1 MNYSILLKTA
11 DVAKEVPSQS
21 MILHNLLKV
30 LSDPLKLTIVV
41 AVFLVL
47 CAASYYGFRIA
58 LKRKGILAQY
68 ARVFSYVW
76 KYKLALGLVVGF
88 SLLVAIAETATVS
101 VAEPFANEIKHD
113 NFSSLY
119 NIAILMVVLALGMG
133 ACSFVKTYFHQ
144 YLMGRIYV
152 DIRSATADNLMGLSL
167 DFYDRRK
174 TGGLL
179 ARLTNDVMVTQ
190 KSVDFMLGD
199 IVENPFKLICLASVI
214 FLACWELGVVIL
226 IGLPLIALPM
236 AIFGKRIRKYSHK
249 SLRKQADA
257 TQSIHQS
264 FSGIRVV
271 KAFGMETEER
281 GEFRADNERYFRKFM
296 GVIRNRATSNSM
308 VVLLTRGG
316 AALLIA
322 LTAYV
327 LSQHLWDMTVG
338 KMVVI
343 AGAAMLMNP
352 PIKGMVKAYNKLQ
365 ESMAGAGRVF
375 ELMDIKPT
383 VSDKP
388 GAEVLPPFKNEIVFE
403 DVNFAYEQES
413 ILSGIDL
420 KVKAGQMVAI
430 VGPSGSG
437 KSTLMNLVPRF
448 YDPVG
453 GRVLIDGHDLRDV
466 TAHSILD
473 KIAIVTQEPFLFHAT
488 VRDNIRY
495 GKRGAT
501 EEEIIAAA
509 RAANAHD
516 FIVKELAEGY
526 DTIAGER
533 GTRLS
538 GGQKQR
544 ITIARAILKNPAIL
558 LLDEATS
565 SLDST
570 AERLVQEAID
580 RLTESRTTIVIAH
593 RLSTVIH
600 ADVIVVMTAGHIV
613 GRGSHNELMKTC
625 EPYRLLYK
633 SQFAHTTT
641 QHFTK

>member
-1 MNYSILLKTA
+1 
-11 DVAKEVPSQS
+11 
-21 MILHNLLKV
+21 
-30 LSDPLKLTIVV
+30 
-41 AVFLVL
+41 
-47 CAASYYGFRIA
+47 
-58 LKRKGILAQY
+58 
-68 ARVFSYVW
+68 
-76 KYKLALGLVVGF
+76 
-88 SLLVAIAETATVS
+88 
-101 VAEPFANEIKHD
+101 
-113 NFSSLY
+113 
-119 NIAILMVVLALGMG
+119 
-133 ACSFVKTYFHQ
+133 
-144 YLMGRIYV
+144 
-152 DIRSATADNLMGLSL
+152 
-167 DFYDRRK
+167 
-174 TGGLL
+174 
-179 ARLTNDVMVTQ
+179 MVTQ

-199 IVENPFKLICLASVI
+199 IIENPFKLICLSAVI
-214 FLACWELGVVIL
+214 FLACWQLGLVIL

-236 AIFGKRIRKYSHK
+236 ATFGKKIRKYSQK
-249 SLRKQADA
+249 SLVKQADA

-271 KAFGMETEER
+271 KAFGMENEER
-281 GEFRADNERYFRKFM
+281 GAFRADNERYFKKFM
-296 GVIRNRATSNSM
+296 GVIRNRATSDSM
-308 VVLLTRGG
+308 IVLLTRG
-316 AALLIA
+316 AAAAMIA
-322 LTAYV
+322 VSAYV
-327 LSQHLWDMTVG
+327 LSEKLWDMTAG

-352 PIKGMVKAYNKLQ
+352 PVKGIVKAYNKLQ
-365 ESMAGAGRVF
+365 ESMAGASRVF
-375 ELMDIKPT
+375 ELMDIRPT
-383 VSDKP
+383 VCDRP
-388 GAEVLPPFKNEIVFE
+388 GAVALPPFKNEIVFE
-403 DVNFAYEQES
+403 NVNFAYEHEP

-420 KVKAGQMVAI
+420 RIKAGQMVAI
-430 VGPSGSG
+430 VGPSGAG

-448 YDPVG
+448 YEPTS
-453 GRVLIDGHDLRDV
+453 GRVLIDGRDLR
-466 TAHSILD
+466 TATVRSILD

-501 EEEIIAAA
+501 EEEIFEAA

-544 ITIARAILKNPAIL
+544 ITIARAILKNPSIL

-600 ADVIVVMTAGHIV
+600 ADMIVVLTAGRIV
-613 GRGSHNELMKTC
+613 GQGSHNELMKTC
-625 EPYRLLYK
+625 EPYRMLYK

-641 QHFTK
+641 QQFTK